1 MDKRP
6 VIVAFII
13 LIFLAIG
20 GSGAGIY
27 YYSEYQKLAQR
38 FNNPQVEVKD
48 ILAKVG
54 KLMELP
60 EGEEPTVATVQDAEQ
75 IRSQPFFAKAQNG
88 QRVILYTN
96 ARIAILFDEK
106 ANKIINVG
114 AVNVGT
120 PSATIPE
127 VTPEP

>member
-1 MDKRP
+1 
-6 VIVAFII
+6 
-13 LIFLAIG
+13 
-20 GSGAGIY
+20 
-27 YYSEYQKLAQR
+27 
-38 FNNPQVEVKD
+38 
-48 ILAKVG
+48 
-54 KLMELP
+54 
-60 EGEEPTVATVQDAEQ
+60 VQDAEQ